1 MAKNKMRKEEKKEV
15 IIPTETFCA
24 VPWAEIACTPT
35 GNLRMCCNSDGRRG
49 PDGKSMN
56 TIIKPDGSPYKLY
69 IDNIE
74 EAWNSERYK
83 TIRQE
88 FLDGKRPKMC
98 QRVCFAKEDAGLESM
113 RQKFIKGGENRA
125 GFKQEWFSNNADK
138 IELPLSDIKYIDMR
152 LGNLC
157 NLKCRMCSPNSSNMW
172 IDEWP
177 LLTEWDPN
185 RPEEKALMGML
196 KDRLGNITQPEEPEK
211 ALMDM
216 LKDRLG
222 NITWPEEPE
231 FWDNIAPLLPHIEV
245 LYILGGEPTLITQQY
260 RLYDMCIEK
269 DLAKNIV
276 LVYNSNVT
284 NVPKKMIEYWLHFK
298 RVRLGASIDGYDEI
312 NKYIR
317 FPSNWKSIEKNM
329 LTLLKQDI
337 DVEIHCTVQMYNIF
351 YLKELIDWA
360 NKIGTSIYFRPLQ
373 DPNYLC
379 TQVLP
384 KELKAL
390 AREKLKGYE
399 NYKGL
404 EGILTFMDKKDQTSL
419 FPRFFKKTKIIDKS
433 RKQNLF
439 DIVPEFKNEHTT

>member
-1 MAKNKMRKEEKKEV
+1 MRKEEKKEV

-24 VPWAEIACTPT
+24 VPWAEIACTPS

-49 PDGKSMN
+49 PDGTSMN
-56 TIIKPDGSPYKLY
+56 TIIKPDGTPYKLHV
-69 IDNIE
+69 DNIQ

-113 RQKFIKGGENRA
+113 RQKFNDHGRA
-125 GFKQEWFSNNADK
+125 GGLSRHESNMTPATNPDK
-138 IELPLSDIKYIDMR
+138 IELPITDIKYIDIR

-157 NLKCRMCSPNSSNMW
+157 NLKCRMCSPNSSNLW
-172 IDEWP
+172 VDEWP

-185 RPEEKALMGML
+185 KPE
-196 KDRLGNITQPEEPEK
+196 EK

-222 NITWPEEPE
+222 NITWPEEAE

-260 RLYDMCIEK
+260 KLYDMCIEK

-298 RVRLGASIDGYDEI
+298 RVRLGASIDGYDEV

-317 FPSNWKSIEKNM
+317 FPANWKSIDKNVR
-329 LTLLKQDI
+329 TLLKQDI

-379 TQVLP
+379 TQILP

-419 FPRFFKKTKIIDKS
+419 LPTFFKKTKIIDKS
-433 RKQNLF
+433 RNQNLF
-439 DIVPEFKNEHTT
+439 DTIPEFKLCE